1 MYLRLILILIAC
13 VFVSSDTAAQSSA
26 SDQNSLL
33 PEINPQD
40 IEIRSE
46 FRARFP
52 GLRRQPILGFN
63 PKPRVF
69 QVDPYRMPFMESR
82 DEAVASMAI
91 TQLDRPEPPERTII
105 EEPKRRAIF
114 SRAGIGNFTTPEF
127 NGVFFQNLTT
137 KSNISG
143 KVDYSSSKGHLDSHL
158 SSFRFLSSD
167 LRFFSKLNRNTQIE
181 ANLGGN
187 LDFNRLYDLAPFYQ
201 VMIGET
207 ALKKYA
213 GLNGGVSFKKI
224 KNALEGSEASFKLHT
239 YNSDIE
245 AGTTDLGGSS
255 NEIYIVGAFKKN
267 WLGNRLYETF
277 GLLADFKLGNYENS
291 LKNSNTVSNIGIDA
305 EYKKLLNFNLHVSG
319 KVGLRYVSDGISDK
333 IYFSP
338 KILIAYNLK
347 DALFLKGGL
356 SGIPQV
362 KSLID
367 HFETN
372 RFLNNELILQ
382 HSYQSKAFVE
392 AGIQLVEGN
401 RLYGGLDYSSIKDRA
416 YYDRKIE
423 TIWSETYQLFYELK
437 YDKVTEFEYY
447 AGVTQQ
453 INPQKF
459 WFHIH
464 FYARQPKLEN
474 NEDVPYEERI
484 GINSSISYKPTNKL
498 LVTAW
503 ADYIG
508 NREAPS
514 VNEELSAFTLA
525 SIHID
530 YEITDKL
537 GVYTKGLN
545 ILSQKYEIW
554 DGYQERPFQV
564 FGGVILKF

>member
-13 VFVSSDTAAQSSA
+13 VFVSSDTTAQSSA

-105 EEPKRRAIF
+105 EEPKRRTIF

-143 KVDYSSSKGHLDSHL
+143 KIDYSSSKGHLDSHL

-224 KNALEGSEASFKLHT
+224 KNALEGSEASLQLHT

-245 AGTTDLGGSS
+245 AGTTNLGGSS
-255 NEIYIVGAFKKN
+255 NEIYLVGDIKKY

-277 GLLADFKLGNYENS
+277 GVTGNFILGNYENS
-291 LKNSNTVSNIGIDA
+291 LKNSNNISNIGIDA
-305 EYKKLLNFNLHVSG
+305 EYKKLMNFNLHISG
-319 KVGLRYVSDGISDK
+319 KVGLHYVSDGISDR

-338 KILIAYNLK
+338 KVLISYNLK
-347 DALFLKGGL
+347 DALLLKGGL
-356 SGIPQV
+356 SGKPQI
-362 KSLID
+362 KSLQD
-367 HFETN
+367 HYEIN

-392 AGIQLVEGN
+392 AGLQFIEGN
-401 RLYGGLDYSSIKDRA
+401 RFYGGLDYSITKDRA

-423 TIWSETYQLFYELK
+423 STISDTYHLFYELK
-437 YDKVTEFEYY
+437 YDNVTEFEFY

-459 WFHIH
+459 WFDIH
-464 FYARQPKLEN
+464 FYARQPKLKN
-474 NEDVPYEERI
+474 DEDVPYEERI

-498 LVTAW
+498 LLTAW
-503 ADYIG
+503 ADFIG
-508 NREAPS
+508 SREAPS

-525 SIHID
+525 SMQID
-530 YEITDKL
+530 YEINNNL
-537 GVYTKGLN
+537 GVYTKVLN
-545 ILSQKYEIW
+545 IFAQKYEIW
-554 DGYQERPFQV
+554 DGYQERPFQIY
-564 FGGVILKF
+564 GGLILKF